1 MSTSHIL
8 VEAPVSFSHP
18 GIEEDIASSIHE
30 VIALLPAPTTLSL
43 HQCRLAIARYG
54 AVLEGNFIYWMTGAY
69 LSARTEEGRSIVA
82 DNLLEEVRDAHPHM
96 LRKFLIAADALPTEA
111 DTQAIYPE
119 LTAFRL
125 FIGRLEAG
133 PILAAMAFFEGFIQ
147 KFMSFLAETARRRGS
162 CEMEYT
168 DVHGV
173 CDIAHTAGLFHALNA
188 ELVFT
193 RPLSREDLLE
203 GVRLLRNLMLLVLA
217 PVLETE
223 N

>member
-1 MSTSHIL
+1 MSTSHFL
-8 VEAPVSFSHP
+8 VETPVSFSP
-18 GIEEDIASSIHE
+18 LGIEEEIASSIHD
-30 VIALLPAPTTLSL
+30 VISLLPDPAFLSL
-43 HQCRLAIARYG
+43 HQCRLVIARYA

-69 LSARTEEGRSIVA
+69 LSARTEAARSIVA

-96 LRKFLIAADALPTEA
+96 LRKFLIAADAFPTEA
-111 DTQAIYPE
+111 DAMSIYVD

-147 KFMSFLAETARRRGS
+147 KFMGFLAEAARRRGS

-173 CDIAHTAGLFHALNA
+173 CDIAHTEGLFRALDA
-188 ELVFT
+188 ELACA
-193 RPLSREDLLE
+193 PSISRKDLLA
-203 GVRLLRNLMLLVLA
+203 GVNLLRDLMLLVLSPA
-217 PVLETE
+217 LATE

>member
-1 MSTSHIL
+1 MSTSHI
-8 VEAPVSFSHP
+8 VAETPASFSHS
-18 GIEEDIASSIHE
+18 GIEEEVGSSIQD
-30 VIALLPAPTTLSL
+30 VISVLPDPATLSL
-43 HQCRLAIARYG
+43 HQCRLVIARYA

-69 LSARTEEGRSIVA
+69 LSARTDAARSIIA

-96 LRKFLIAADALPTEA
+96 LRKFLIAADAFPTEA
-111 DTQAIYPE
+111 DAMAIYMD

-147 KFMSFLAETARRRGS
+147 KFMGFLAEAAQRRGS
-162 CEMEYT
+162 SEMEYT

-173 CDIAHTAGLFHALNA
+173 CDIAHTAGLFRALHE
-188 ELVFT
+188 ELAFA
-193 RPLSREDLLE
+193 PLLSREDLLE
-203 GVRLLRNLMLLVLA
+203 GVKLLQSLMLLVVAPALA
-217 PVLETE
+217 TE

>member
-8 VEAPVSFSHP
+8 VETPASFSHP
-18 GIEEDIASSIHE
+18 GIEREVASSIHD
-30 VIALLPAPTTLSL
+30 VISLLPDPATLSL
-43 HQCRLAIARYG
+43 HQCRLVIARYA

-69 LSARTEEGRSIVA
+69 LSARTDEARSIVA

-96 LRKFLIAADALPTEA
+96 LRTFVIAADAVPTEA
-111 DTQAIYPE
+111 DSMAIHQD

-147 KFMSFLAETARRRGS
+147 KFMEFLAEAARRRGS
-162 CEMEYT
+162 SEMEYT

-173 CDIAHTAGLFHALNA
+173 CDIAHTAGLFRALNA

-193 RPLSREDLLE
+193 RPLSREELFE
-203 GVRLLRNLMLLVLA
+203 GVKLLRNLMLLVLA
-217 PVLETE
+217 PVLATE